1 MSNLKDILKNR
12 KFNSTGARRRINLE
26 CGDSG
31 YLETVRSVQPPARY
45 KIVVVDAT
53 SVKLL
58 SAACKMYDILEENVT
73 CEYSKK

>member
-1 MSNLKDILKNR
+1 M
-12 KFNSTGARRRINLE
+12 
-26 CGDSG
+26 
-31 YLETVRSVQPPARY
+31 QPPARY

-73 CEYSKK
+73 CKSRLPDAPETDAYA